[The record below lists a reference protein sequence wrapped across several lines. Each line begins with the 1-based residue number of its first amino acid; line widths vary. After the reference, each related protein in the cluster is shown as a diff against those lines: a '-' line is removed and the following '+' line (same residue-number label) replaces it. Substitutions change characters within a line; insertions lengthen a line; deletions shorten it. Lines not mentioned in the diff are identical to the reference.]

1 MCLATLVLFFS
12 LTIFQHH
19 INENS
24 NKEVAE
30 EAGKTLRSVLQN
42 ATQLQHQSSAD
53 LQQGFDSLVDQI
65 NEMMS
70 MMALTALSILEADC
84 LSKVYI

>member
-1 MCLATLVLFFS
+1 MCLVTLVLFFS

-24 NKEVAE
+24 DKEVAE

-53 LQQGFDSLVDQI
+53 LQQGFNSL
-65 NEMMS
+65 
-70 MMALTALSILEADC
+70 ALSDLRDDEHDGTDGAFHFGG
-84 LSKVYI
+84 